1 MRPALHRTSTL
12 LSRQLLHTDTFIP
25 TFLCPVLLQQPAITT
40 TRKRRPLHPVR
51 ALSTSAAATATAVVS
66 AAPPPPNYGAVKPQ
80 SANSALPISCPGC
93 GAPTQTVEPNEAGYY
108 STNRPNVKAYLNG
121 GSRRALE
128 DKVFRS
134 VVQHADNDLLGQLGM
149 KDAAVDSPA
158 KDAEPPPP
166 VCDRCHKLVHH
177 HSGVSIHHPSLDT
190 IEAMISQSPHKY
202 NHIYHV
208 IDAADFPMSLIP
220 NLNHKLSLA
229 PLRTQNRRSKSVKY
243 HKGRLAEVSFIVTR
257 SDLLAPTKEQVD
269 RLMPYLRS
277 VLRDALGRSGHNVR
291 LGNVRCVSSK
301 RGWWTKEVKED
312 IYSRG
317 GGNWLVGK
325 ANVGK
330 SKLFEVVFPKGRN
343 QTVDFNALRSNAGLE
358 ASGEA
363 LESNKERMA
372 TAAQDARI
380 TGKSP
385 DTAEYLDED
394 PENTNSLLP
403 PPQAETAYPAMPIVS
418 ALPGTTA
425 SPIRVPFGNNKGELI
440 DLPGLLRGKLDTY
453 VRPERKLDLIM
464 QNRVVPERVV
474 VKPGQS
480 LLLGGLIR
488 ITATTPDLVLLAYPF
503 VPLPVHVTS
512 TEKAMAIQT
521 GERATGIDVIA
532 EPWAGEKTKSAGR
545 TQLKWDTTKIQGG
558 PLTAKSAVG
567 LKPERLPFTIYS
579 ADILV
584 EGCGWVELV
593 AQIRKSKQLS
603 KEESSMGDGELQSPS
618 EEHDPDSLES
628 TPAFPEVEVF
638 SPEGRGIAVRRPM
651 NASQLN
657 SKRPAPSDAR
667 KSRPRRS
674 MRSVK
679 AQRTS
684 QT

>member
-1 MRPALHRTSTL
+1 
-12 LSRQLLHTDTFIP
+12 
-25 TFLCPVLLQQPAITT
+25 
-40 TRKRRPLHPVR
+40 
-51 ALSTSAAATATAVVS
+51 
-66 AAPPPPNYGAVKPQ
+66 
-80 SANSALPISCPGC
+80 
-93 GAPTQTVEPNEAGYY
+93 
-108 STNRPNVKAYLNG
+108 
-121 GSRRALE
+121 
-128 DKVFRS
+128 
-134 VVQHADNDLLGQLGM
+134 
-149 KDAAVDSPA
+149 
-158 KDAEPPPP
+158 
-166 VCDRCHKLVHH
+166 
-177 HSGVSIHHPSLDT
+177 
-190 IEAMISQSPHKY
+190 MISQSPHKY

-269 RLMPYLRS
+269 RLMPYLTS

-312 IYSRG
+312 IYGRG

-330 SKLFEVVFPKGRN
+330 SKLFEAVFPKGRN

-358 ASGEA
+358 ARE
-363 LESNKERMA
+363 ESTESSKNMMDAA
-372 TAAQDARI
+372 TQDARV
-380 TGKSP
+380 TGEDP
-385 DTAEYLDED
+385 DTAQYFED
-394 PENTNSLLP
+394 PENTDSLLP
-403 PPQAETAYPAMPIVS
+403 PPQKETPYPAMPIVS

-425 SPIRVPFGNNKGELI
+425 SPIRVPFGNKKGELI

-453 VRPERKLDLIM
+453 VRPERKLDFIM
-464 QNRVVPERVV
+464 QNRVVPESIV

-488 ITATTPDLVLLAYPF
+488 IMATTPDLVLLAYPF

-512 TEKAMAIQT
+512 TEKAVAIQR
-521 GERATGIDVIA
+521 GERATGIDLIT
-532 EPWAGEKTKSAGR
+532 EPSAGEKIKSAGK
-545 TQLKWDTTKIQGG
+545 TQIKWDTTKTQGG

-593 AQIRKSKQLS
+593 AQIRKSKQSS
-603 KEESSMGDGELQSPS
+603 KEESSVDEEELQPPFGDHDLPS
-618 EEHDPDSLES
+618 RES
-628 TPAFPEVEVF
+628 IPAFPEVEVF

-657 SKRPAPSDAR
+657 SKRPAPSNAR
-667 KSRPRRS
+667 RSRPRRS

-679 AQRTS
+679 AQRTP